1 MAIESGTLFTR
12 YFFERIIAGGTEIF
26 AIKWVLDSTF
36 KSLFALGFFREL
48 QVEWSMKVGILSDG
62 DNTFASGRGL
72 IAGKTRVFVGGWVPG
87 CEVGSLFARGFF
99 EELLTKWSVAASILG
114 DGARAALKNCAA
126 QSLLGRSLTGR
137 KGTFASGRL
146 LGMDWEK
153 MFFIFFLGGDT
164 DEAIYYGGN

>member
-1 MAIESGTLFTR
+1 MANGTNIRCTGGASTVFKSFLEDVVGLEAFCAID
-12 YFFERIIAGGTEIF
+12 FFER
-26 AIKWVLDSTF
+26 V
-36 KSLFALGFFREL
+36 
-48 QVEWSMKVGILSDG
+48 
-62 DNTFASGRGL
+62 

-87 CEVGSLFARGFF
+87 CEVGSLFAREFF
-99 EELLTKWSVAASILG
+99 EELHTKWFVAASILG

-153 MFFIFFLGGDT
+153 VFFIFFLGEIQMKRSIRSDLFKILVLGS
-164 DEAIYYGGN
+164 